1 MSLKKKMSSIFSAML
16 KQAQEIQRLDEE
28 EESRE
33 LRNLLPIKTQASV
46 KDISVRES
54 KKSRDTQSEETTVSN
69 SLQEQHKKILE
80 QEKLSRQVFKEEIS
94 YLHCSGVRDLNTK

>member
-1 MSLKKKMSSIFSAML
+1 ML

-33 LRNLLPIKTQASV
+33 SRNLLPIKTQANI
-46 KDISVRES
+46 KDISIRET
-54 KKSRDTQSEETTVSN
+54 KKSRDTQREETSVSN

-94 YLHCSGVRDLNTK
+94 LLHCSGIRDLNTK

>member
-1 MSLKKKMSSIFSAML
+1 ML

-33 LRNLLPIKTQASV
+33 SRNLLPIKTQASI
-46 KDISVRES
+46 KDISIRET
-54 KKSRDTQSEETTVSN
+54 KKSRDTQREETSVSN

-94 YLHCSGVRDLNTK
+94 LLHCSGIRDLNTK